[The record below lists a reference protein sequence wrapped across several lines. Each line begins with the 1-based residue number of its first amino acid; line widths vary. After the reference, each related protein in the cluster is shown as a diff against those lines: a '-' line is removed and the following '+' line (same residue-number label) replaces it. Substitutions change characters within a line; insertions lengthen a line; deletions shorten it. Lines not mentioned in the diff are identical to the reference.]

1 MSLASNFDITVSP
14 GGKAPEYAVAI
25 PSKSEL
31 HRLLIAS
38 ALSDAPTRIECA
50 RPMRSEDIDAT
61 ADCLVAL
68 GAKITFGDTYID
80 VFPIE
85 KIPSSPILNCR
96 ESGSTL
102 RFMLPIAA
110 SLGANATFIGKGRLP
125 ERPLADLIEVMKAHD
140 VRFSADKLPFTLDG
154 RLSAGKYQ
162 ISGKVSSQYV
172 TGLLFALATLPDHSE
187 IKLTSSLESAA
198 YVDITRDV
206 LEKFGVNI
214 VKSEDGYSLIGQKP
228 YTSPKSINASGD
240 WSNASYFL
248 ASGALFSPIR
258 ASNLDLLSSQGD
270 MKILEILADFGAD
283 IEINE
288 GDVLVS
294 PNKKRGISVDL
305 SQIPD
310 LLPTLA
316 ALAVFADG
324 ESVFY
329 GGARLRLK
337 ESDRI
342 KSVAAMINSLGGE
355 AIETDDGLIVK
366 GKAPIGGVVDSFGD
380 HRIVM
385 ASSLISLG
393 CEKEVK
399 ILGADAVNKSYPTF
413 FSEFGTKI

>member
-1 MSLASNFDITVSP
+1 MISRSKFDITISP
-14 GGKAPEYAVAI
+14 GTKAPEKAVAL

-38 ALSDAPTRIECA
+38 ALSDKPTRIECF
-50 RPMRSEDIDAT
+50 RSMRSEDIDAT
-61 ADCLVAL
+61 ADCLASL
-68 GAKITFGDTYID
+68 GAKITFSDTYID
-80 VFPIE
+80 VVPI
-85 KIPSSPILNCR
+85 KNIPDSPVLNCR

-110 SLGANATFIGKGRLP
+110 SLGANATFVGTGRLP
-125 ERPLADLIEVMKAHD
+125 DRPLADLIEVMKAHGIT
-140 VRFSADKLPFTLDG
+140 FSANKLPFTLGG

-172 TGLLFALATLPDHSE
+172 TGLLFALATLPAHSE
-187 IKLTSSLESAA
+187 IKLTSPLESAA
-198 YVDITRDV
+198 YVDITCDV
-206 LEKFGVNI
+206 LGRFGVNI
-214 VKSEDGYSLIGQKP
+214 AKSENGYSLIGQKP
-228 YTSPKSINASGD
+228 YTSPKIANASGD
-240 WSNASYFL
+240 WSNISYFL
-248 ASGALFSPIR
+248 ASGALFAPIR
-258 ASNLDLLSSQGD
+258 VSNLDLLSSQGD
-270 MKILEILADFGAD
+270 MKILEILADFGSD

-294 PNKKRGISVDL
+294 PNEKKGISVDL

-324 ESVFY
+324 ESTFY

-342 KSVAAMINSLGGE
+342 KSVAAMVNSLGGE
-355 AIETDDGLIVK
+355 AIELPDGLIVK
-366 GKAPIGGVVDSFGD
+366 GKAPIGGVVDSFRD

-385 ASSLISLG
+385 AASLISLG

-413 FSEFGTKI
+413 FKEFGIKI